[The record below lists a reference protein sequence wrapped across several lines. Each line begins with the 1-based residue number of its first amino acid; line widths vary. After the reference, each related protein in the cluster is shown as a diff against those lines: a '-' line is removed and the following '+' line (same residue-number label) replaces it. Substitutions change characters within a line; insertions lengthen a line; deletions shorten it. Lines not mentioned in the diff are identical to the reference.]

1 MWSRETTVPNSL
13 AVSLFVRA
21 GSRVRQWMA
30 PSIVEFGGSTAIDI
44 RKMVTR
50 TGEVGIRK
58 ACKANDVRES
68 LTYQNLKCAEC

>member
-1 MWSRETTVPNSL
+1 
-13 AVSLFVRA
+13 
-21 GSRVRQWMA
+21 MA